1 MEDIVRIALIG
12 EYREDMPAHQAIPQ
26 ALERAARSLS
36 LRLETRWL
44 ATSQVQHMRWEDLAR
59 FDGLW
64 CVPGTAYA
72 EPEGVL
78 RAIRLA
84 REHWLPFLGT
94 CLGFHYTLIE
104 YARHVLSLPEADH
117 AAVRPDAGLSLI
129 APLIRPRSDVRE
141 RILFQPGSYI
151 SRIYGVYETIE
162 QYGRYDFGLDPRCRD
177 LLTYDGLAIC
187 GLDRSGEAQAVELYG
202 HPFFFAT
209 QYQPELHEVRSE
221 MHPLIKAFLRAA
233 A

>member
-12 EYREDMPAHQAIPQ
+12 DYREDMIAHQVIPQ
-26 ALERAARSLS
+26 ALERAARPLS
-36 LRLETRWL
+36 LRLEIRWL
-44 ATSQVQHMRWEDLAR
+44 ATSQVQHMRWEDLAK

-64 CVPGTAYA
+64 CVPGTAYTQS
-72 EPEGVL
+72 EGVL
-78 RAIRLA
+78 RVIRLA
-84 REHWLPFLGT
+84 RERWLPFLGT

-117 AAVRPDAGLSLI
+117 AAIKPDAGLPLI
-129 APLIRPRSDVRE
+129 APLVRSHTDE
-141 RILFQPGSYI
+141 RILFQPGSSI

-162 QYGRYDFGLDPRCRD
+162 QYGSYDFGLDPRCRD
-177 LLTYDGLAIC
+177 LLTYDDLAIC
-187 GLDRSGEAQAVELYG
+187 GLDRSGAVQAVELHG

-209 QYQPELHEVRSE
+209 QYQPELHEVRNE

>member
-12 EYREDMPAHQAIPQ
+12 DYREDLVAHQAIPQ

-36 LRLETRWL
+36 LRLEVCWL
-44 ATSQVQHMRWEDLAR
+44 AISQVQHMHWEDLAK

-64 CVPGTAYA
+64 CVPGTAHA
-72 EPEGVL
+72 QSEGVL

-84 REHWLPFLGT
+84 RERWLPFLGT

-117 AAVRPDAGLSLI
+117 AAARPDAVLPLI
-129 APLIRPRSDVRE
+129 APLVRSHMDE
-141 RILFQPGSYI
+141 RILFQPGSSI
-151 SRIYGVYETIE
+151 CRIYGVYEAVE
-162 QYGRYDFGLDPRCRD
+162 QYGGYGFGLDPRCRE
-177 LLTYDGLAIC
+177 LLTYGELVVC
-187 GLDRSGEAQAVELYG
+187 GLDRSGAAQAVELHG

-209 QYQPELHEVRSE
+209 QYQPELHEVRNE